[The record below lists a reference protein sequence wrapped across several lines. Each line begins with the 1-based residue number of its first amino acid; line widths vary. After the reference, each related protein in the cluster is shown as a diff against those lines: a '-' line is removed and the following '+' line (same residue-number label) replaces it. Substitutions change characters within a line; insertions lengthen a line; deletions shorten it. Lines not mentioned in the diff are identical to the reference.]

1 MNEFLILFKHELK
14 TQFPFASQKR
24 KGDVVGTILSLLIT
38 LLILTTF
45 FGLVYTIADTYVTV
59 KVDKVSAPIERASE
73 LLNVCYFVIIFAT
86 SFACVEKMRSTFSQ
100 QKDKHLFLRLPI
112 KQQTLFMSK
121 LCTLMIWNYAL
132 NFCLIVPVNVIFALA
147 VDVGATFWLFTVVV
161 WLTMP
166 LVAFLIA
173 TLFVIPYI
181 KFMEFISNKYW
192 LIFILLSVLL
202 IVAFVLYS
210 LLLGLVQ
217 SLLET
222 GSIKHLFNEAFV
234 TTLQTMLNVYPIN
247 AFANIIF
254 GQNLFVSLTLAV
266 ALAGLSVLVVYTI
279 SKHLYYATLYK
290 NEIVSQPFQKSRNYN
305 QLNPLISLIKKE
317 FVTVFR
323 NPNQLF
329 SYFAIATAMPFMVY
343 SCYTLFESLIENA
356 LGLSLTFP
364 LALLI
369 LLVFSILTNTFCATN
384 VSRDGLTALKSKVF
398 PVKAKTLLLAKVLF
412 CAIVSSLSVL
422 ASTILL
428 GFATSLSW
436 TDALI
441 ATFVGL
447 VFSTAQI
454 FVATKMDLKRCN
466 VSATPAEMEA
476 VSNRTITKVV
486 FVGLILALVIGLSAV
501 IINILSNSSFQLFIL
516 QPIFAYVIPLV
527 GSVVYLTVAVVYY
540 TFKIEKRFATLVM

>member
-132 NFCLIVPVNVIFALA
+132 NFCLIVPVNVLFALA

-454 FVATKMDLKRCN
+454 FVATKMDLKHCN

>member
-147 VDVGATFWLFTVVV
+147 VDVGATFWLFTMVV

-454 FVATKMDLKRCN
+454 FVATKMDLKHCN

-486 FVGLILALVIGLSAV
+486 FVGLILALLIGLSAV

>member
-147 VDVGATFWLFTVVV
+147 VDVGATFWLFTMVV

-454 FVATKMDLKRCN
+454 FVATKMDLKHCN

>member
-132 NFCLIVPVNVIFALA
+132 NFCLIVPVNVLFALA

-234 TTLQTMLNVYPIN
+234 TTLQTMLNIYPIN

-290 NEIVSQPFQKSRNYN
+290 NEIVSQPFQKSRNYK

-454 FVATKMDLKRCN
+454 FVATKMDLKHCN

-476 VSNRTITKVV
+476 ISNRTITKVV

>member
-454 FVATKMDLKRCN
+454 FVATKMDLKHCN

>member
-132 NFCLIVPVNVIFALA
+132 NFCLIVPVNVIFVLA
-147 VDVGATFWLFTVVV
+147 VDVGATFWLFTMVV

-454 FVATKMDLKRCN
+454 FVATKMDLKHCN

>member
-1 MNEFLILFKHELK
+1 
-14 TQFPFASQKR
+14 
-24 KGDVVGTILSLLIT
+24 
-38 LLILTTF
+38 
-45 FGLVYTIADTYVTV
+45 
-59 KVDKVSAPIERASE
+59 
-73 LLNVCYFVIIFAT
+73 
-86 SFACVEKMRSTFSQ
+86 
-100 QKDKHLFLRLPI
+100 
-112 KQQTLFMSK
+112 
-121 LCTLMIWNYAL
+121 MIWNYAL

-454 FVATKMDLKRCN
+454 FVATKMDLKHCN